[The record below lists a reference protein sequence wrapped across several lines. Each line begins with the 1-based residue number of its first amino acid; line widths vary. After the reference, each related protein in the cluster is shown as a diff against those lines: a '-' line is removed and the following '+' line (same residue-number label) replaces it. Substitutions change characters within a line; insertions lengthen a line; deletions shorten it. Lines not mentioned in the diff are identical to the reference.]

1 MSHIGENIDLPM
13 GTFGYTMSCMH
24 CMTVSLAYGGEG
36 LGTMWGVQKAREL
49 FTDSGFEKI
58 EIHTV
63 DGDLFNNYYVCHKT
77 ACRLD
82 LSYAL
87 WVPGRR
93 LVRGGF
99 RSSSLWSM

>member
-1 MSHIGENIDLPM
+1 MSSARSGDTERQQLQAGGYWHCVDVGASSHIGENIDLPM

-77 ACRLD
+77 A
-82 LSYAL
+82 
-87 WVPGRR
+87 
-93 LVRGGF
+93 
-99 RSSSLWSM
+99 